1 MEMGGILGA
10 LLPYLGITVGIIL
23 AIWAIYRWR
32 NKADI
37 IFDFAE
43 PAIRIAKSI
52 IKLVLPNNV
61 EKQKQILDYVVIL
74 ETTVGRVNRMKTE
87 IDAELPDGATKEQKH
102 KMYRDKAIELANL
115 IASEQGIKADT
126 LSETLV
132 STIIDL
138 ILDKLPDIKGVMPE
152 MVTNVN
158 LPKDINK

>member
-10 LLPYLGITVGIIL
+10 LLPYLVITVGIIL

-32 NKADI
+32 DKADI

-52 IKLVLPNNV
+52 VRLVLPNNV
-61 EKQKQILDYVVIL
+61 EKQERILDYVVIL
-74 ETTVGRVNRMKTE
+74 ETTVSRVNRMKTE
-87 IDAELPDGATKEQKH
+87 MDAELPAGATKEQRH
-102 KMYRDKAIELANL
+102 KLYRDKAIELANT
-115 IASEQGIKADT
+115 IASEQGIKVDT
-126 LSETLV
+126 LSETV
-132 STIIDL
+132 AGTIVDL